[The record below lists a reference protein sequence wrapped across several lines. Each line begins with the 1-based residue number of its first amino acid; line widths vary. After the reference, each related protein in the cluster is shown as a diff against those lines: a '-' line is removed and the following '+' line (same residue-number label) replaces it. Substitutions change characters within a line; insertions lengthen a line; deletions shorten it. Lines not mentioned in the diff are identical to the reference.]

1 MDNTRSHFLFYLP
14 LAQIRIHLL
23 SVSEQLILSDDVD
36 DDLTQ
41 HIIGTHM
48 DDLTQIYSSHITIR
62 GSATFNNVLLS
73 SVSDNFFSQP
83 IHDINKNVSMLS
95 NNAII
100 QVDGVPFELLQVPQI
115 FWMKGVDQVFIS
127 LSIISYVFNLFY

>member
-1 MDNTRSHFLFYLP
+1 M
-14 LAQIRIHLL
+14 
-23 SVSEQLILSDDVD
+23 SDDVD

-48 DDLTQIYSSHITIR
+48 DDLTQIYNRHITIR
-62 GSATFNNVLLS
+62 GSATFNNALLS

-83 IHDINKNVSMLS
+83 IHDSNKNESVLS

-100 QVDGVPFELLQVPQI
+100 QVDGIPFELLQVPHT
-115 FWMKGVDQVFIS
+115 FWMKSIDQVEPNYT
-127 LSIISYVFNLFY
+127 LPHVFKLCNSSSFNFLFYLELR

>member
-1 MDNTRSHFLFYLP
+1 MLN
-14 LAQIRIHLL
+14 
-23 SVSEQLILSDDVD
+23 VSNQLILSDDVD

-48 DDLTQIYSSHITIR
+48 DDLTQIYNSHITIR

-83 IHDINKNVSMLS
+83 IHDSSNGSLLS

-100 QVDGVPFELLQVPQI
+100 QVNGTPFELLQVPHM
-115 FWMKGVDQVFIS
+115 FWMKSIDQVES
-127 LSIISYVFNLFY
+127 SYITIM